1 MNHRV
6 RQLDPTVLART
17 LDRARKANGG
27 GVVVFD
33 LDSTLL
39 DNRPRQARILR
50 EFGVQ
55 TGLKP
60 LAATKPEDW
69 QDWDIRRAMRN
80 AGLSLS
86 DTDRVA
92 EQAKQFWRDR
102 FFTSEYCA
110 DDEAIAGA
118 VAFVNAVV
126 AAGAQVAY
134 CTGRHED
141 MRTGSV
147 ACFRRLGFP
156 VPGAR
161 VQLLMKPTFAMSDDD
176 WKETAYTR
184 LREMGTVLAVF
195 DNEPT
200 HVNGYRRAFP
210 EAFAVH
216 LATDDSGRD
225 VSLLDGVLS
234 VSNFA

>member
-1 MNHRV
+1 MNARV
-6 RQLDPTVLART
+6 QKLDPTVLAET
-17 LDRARKANGG
+17 LTRAHEANGS

-50 EFGVQ
+50 EFGQ
-55 TGLKP
+55 ISGLKP
-60 LAATKPEDW
+60 LALAKPEHW
-69 QDWDIRRAMRN
+69 VDWDIRRAMRN
-80 AGLSLS
+80 AGVSERDIEL
-86 DTDRVA
+86 TA
-92 EQAKQFWRDR
+92 EAAKQFWRER

-118 VAFVNAVV
+118 ARFVGAVH

-134 CTGRHED
+134 CTGRHEP
-141 MRTGSV
+141 MRQGSV
-147 ACFRRLGFP
+147 ACFQRLGFP
-156 VPGAR
+156 VPGAG
-161 VQLLMKPTFAMSDDD
+161 VHLLMKPTFEQTDDD
-176 WKETAYTR
+176 WKEMAYAR
-184 LREMGTVLAVF
+184 LRKIGRVLAVF

-210 EAFAVH
+210 DALCVH

-225 VSLLDGVLS
+225 VTLLDGIPS
-234 VSNFA
+234 VKNFL